1 MMPIPARAF
10 ALAAASVLSLAAI
23 GASAMAPRSGE
34 LRESEC
40 FMLDAS
46 NGRAEAIQRLDLH
59 VLRDTAR
66 SGRFQLA
73 LRPGIVGLMC
83 TRNDILPAAH
93 DDEVVWLGIPFHI
106 SQSGRLGVL
115 EIVEGRFRFRL
126 ISGRLRP
133 EERRAL
139 DARLAEF
146 QARFPP
152 TS

>member
-10 ALAAASVLSLAAI
+10 ALAAASALSLAAI
-23 GASAMAPRSGE
+23 GAPAMTPQSGE

-40 FMLDAS
+40 FMLEAT
-46 NGRAEAIQRLDLH
+46 NGRADAIQAVDLR

-66 SGRFQLA
+66 SGRFELS

-83 TRNDILPAAH
+83 ARNDILPAAN
-93 DDEVVWLGIPFHI
+93 DDEVLWLGIPFHI

-115 EIVEGRFRFRL
+115 EMVEGRFRFRL
-126 ISGRLRP
+126 ITGRLRP
-133 EERRAL
+133 EERRAI

-152 TS
+152 PS

>member
-1 MMPIPARAF
+1 MPACARAL
-10 ALAAASVLSLAAI
+10 ALAAASAFSLAAV
-23 GASAMAPRSGE
+23 GVAAMAPRSGE

-40 FMLDAS
+40 FMLEVID
-46 NGRAEAIQRLDLH
+46 GRAGTIQAEDLH

-66 SGRFQLA
+66 RGRFEIS

-83 TRNDILPAAH
+83 TRNDILPAAN
-93 DDEVVWLGIPFHI
+93 DDEVLWLGVPFHI

-115 EIVEGRFRFRL
+115 ELVEGRFRFRM
-126 ISGRLRP
+126 IAGRLRD
-133 EERRAL
+133 EERAAL